1 MAKYF
6 VMYNEYAEGYLTD
19 SVADNSCESCRL
31 GLTVG
36 PVGPRNQAY
45 NNVTSKGPTISML
58 S

>member
-1 MAKYF
+1 
-6 VMYNEYAEGYLTD
+6 MYNEYAEGYLTD